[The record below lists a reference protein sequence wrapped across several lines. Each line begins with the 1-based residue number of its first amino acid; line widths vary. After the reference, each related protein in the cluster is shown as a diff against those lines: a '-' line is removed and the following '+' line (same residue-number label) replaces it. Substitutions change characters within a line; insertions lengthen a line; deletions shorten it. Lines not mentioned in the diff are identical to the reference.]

1 MRRWLG
7 IACVVALTGGC
18 ADLGRFTNSRT
29 TYASSNATKSSSSTV
44 TRAKPSAQARLPGN
58 PRTDD
63 SPYGNSGLLKPGRTE
78 PVIPTDQ

>member
-18 ADLGRFTNSRT
+18 ADLGWSTNSRA
-29 TYASSNATKSSSSTV
+29 TYSSSNATVK
-44 TRAKPSAQARLPGN
+44 RAKPSAEARLPGN

-78 PVIPTDQ
+78 PVITSEQ

>member
-7 IACVVALTGGC
+7 IASVVALTGGC
-18 ADLGRFTNSRT
+18 ADLGWSTPSRA
-29 TYASSNATKSSSSTV
+29 TYASSNATKSSSTV
-44 TRAKPSAQARLPGN
+44 KRAKPTAEARLPGN

-78 PVIPTDQ
+78 PVIPTEQ

>member
-18 ADLGRFTNSRT
+18 ADLGRFTNSRA
-29 TYASSNATKSSSSTV
+29 TYASSHAAKSSSTA
-44 TRAKPSAQARLPGN
+44 TRAKPGAEARLPGN
-58 PRTDD
+58 PSTDD

-78 PVIPTDQ
+78 PVIPPEP